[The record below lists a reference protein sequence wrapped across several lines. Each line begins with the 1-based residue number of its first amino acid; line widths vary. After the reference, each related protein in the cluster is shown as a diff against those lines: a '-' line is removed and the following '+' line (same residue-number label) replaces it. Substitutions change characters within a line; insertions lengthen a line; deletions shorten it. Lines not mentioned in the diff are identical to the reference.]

1 MLTASGDMWISINEH
16 KAVLEERV
24 KGVDIRHLILPT
36 DTGDHPTRDM
46 RETNLREV

>member
-24 KGVDIRHLILPT
+24 RGVVLQKVPS
-36 DTGDHPTRDM
+36 
-46 RETNLREV
+46 ESS